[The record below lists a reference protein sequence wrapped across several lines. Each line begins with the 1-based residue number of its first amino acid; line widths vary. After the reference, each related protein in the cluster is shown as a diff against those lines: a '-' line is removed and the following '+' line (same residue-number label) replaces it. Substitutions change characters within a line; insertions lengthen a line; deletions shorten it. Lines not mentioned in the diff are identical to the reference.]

1 MLDSRHDFF
10 ALWFCITSLVKSQ
23 AVPGFARRSLT
34 KAAKTRPAWFTNET
48 NYFASAAF
56 CMPASSFLMSSG
68 DSFGRST
75 LIVSLLNLAVSGN
88 GGW

>member
-34 KAAKTRPAWFTNET
+34 RAAKTQPAWFTNET

-56 CMPASSFLMSSG
+56 A
-68 DSFGRST
+68 
-75 LIVSLLNLAVSGN
+75 
-88 GGW
+88 